1 MYHYQSGLYARDGAR
16 AVEMR
21 ASYWLTK
28 SISLLFCCF
37 FNLSMI
43 LCTMSYNIE
52 KLRQT
57 AVDPS
62 KEVIEQDTFMRENK
76 EWLKKS
82 AKIALCVK
90 RGLRVKGI
98 TQRELASR
106 MDVSPQYVGRIL
118 KGQENLTLAV
128 IAKIEK
134 ALQVTIF
141 SIGIKEPVEADVSED
156 VID

>member
-1 MYHYQSGLYARDGAR
+1 M
-16 AVEMR
+16 
-21 ASYWLTK
+21 
-28 SISLLFCCF
+28 F
-37 FNLSMI
+37 FNLSMF

-76 EWLKKS
+76 EWLRKS

-106 MDVSPQYVGRIL
+106 MGVSPQYVGRIL

-128 IAKIEK
+128 IAKKEK
-134 ALQVTIF
+134 ALQLTIIN
-141 SIGIKEPVEADVSED
+141 IGIEEPVEAGISED
-156 VID
+156 VNANAIAAEPTQ

>member
-1 MYHYQSGLYARDGAR
+1 MFFDL
-16 AVEMR
+16 
-21 ASYWLTK
+21 
-28 SISLLFCCF
+28 SLF
-37 FNLSMI
+37 
-43 LCTMSYNIE
+43 LCTMSHNTE
-52 KLRQT
+52 KLQQI

-62 KEVIEQDTFMRENK
+62 KEVLEQNQFMRENK
-76 EWLKKS
+76 EWLRKS

-90 RGLRVKGI
+90 RVLRVKDI

-106 MDVSPQYVGRIL
+106 MGVSPQYVGRIL

-134 ALQVTIF
+134 ALQLTIIN
-141 SIGIKEPVEADVSED
+141 IGIEEPVKAGVSED

>member
-1 MYHYQSGLYARDGAR
+1 M
-16 AVEMR
+16 
-21 ASYWLTK
+21 
-28 SISLLFCCF
+28 F
-37 FNLSMI
+37 
-43 LCTMSYNIE
+43 LCTMSYNTE
-52 KLRQT
+52 KLQQI

-62 KEVIEQDTFMRENK
+62 KEVVEQNQFMRENMD
-76 EWLKKS
+76 WLRKS

-98 TQRELASR
+98 TQQELAFR
-106 MDVSPQYVGRIL
+106 MGVSPQYVGRIL

-141 SIGIKEPVEADVSED
+141 SIGIKEPVEAGVSED

>member
-1 MYHYQSGLYARDGAR
+1 MFFDL
-16 AVEMR
+16 
-21 ASYWLTK
+21 
-28 SISLLFCCF
+28 SLF
-37 FNLSMI
+37 
-43 LCTMSYNIE
+43 LCNMSHNTE
-52 KLRQT
+52 KLQQI

-62 KEVIEQDTFMRENK
+62 KEVVEQNQFMRENK
-76 EWLKKS
+76 DWLRKS

-90 RGLRVKGI
+90 RVLRVKGI

-106 MDVSPQYVGRIL
+106 MGVSPQYVGRIL

-141 SIGIKEPVEADVSED
+141 SIGIKEPVESGVSED